1 MEKINS
7 ENGNLFFHVREVAQK
22 QRRFEKAAQSVSRMI
37 LEKGVE
43 KRIHAGRTV
52 YDFNFFRQGKKHLI
66 GWYDEINDFVHF
78 IKDAAEGGSAAE
90 LAFVLVG
97 EPGNGKTFFVDYVC
111 EKYREFLSLQINRR
125 YTFKFVG
132 LDSALGYDQK
142 VSEMHSLTYEDPMIL
157 AMNLFNS
164 QNESKEHLCKKGFTD
179 AAVET

>member
-22 QRRFEKAAQSVSRMI
+22 QRRFETAAQSVSRMT

-43 KRIHAGRTV
+43 KKIHAGRTV
-52 YDFNFFRQGKKHLI
+52 YDFMFFREGEKHLV

-78 IKDAAEGGSAAE
+78 VKDAAEGGSAAE

-111 EKYREFLSLQINRR
+111 EKYRRFLARPENLK
-125 YTFKFVG
+125 YTFKFIG
-132 LDSALGYDQK
+132 LNEALGYDNK
-142 VSEMHSLTYEDPMIL
+142 VAELHSVT
-157 AMNLFNS
+157 F
-164 QNESKEHLCKKGFTD
+164 
-179 AAVET
+179 